1 MEVPDANDDVC
12 ALRMRVMKGVCFWIL
27 VCLCDGA
34 TISPPGSLT
43 GLDGENHTI
52 NCSFPDASGS
62 ATILYNSRP
71 IPAGIFTVSGR
82 VSQIAVPPF
91 KGTALGLG
99 ISTVQGVRTISFRLK
114 FTLQSDYNGASLR
127 CRFEASDSSITESEP
142 LTLVVLCT
150 SRL

>member
-1 MEVPDANDDVC
+1 
-12 ALRMRVMKGVCFWIL
+12 MKGVCFWIL

-71 IPAGIFTVSGR
+71 STAAVITASGR
-82 VSQIAVPPF
+82 VSQIAVSPF
-91 KGTALGLG
+91 KGTAVGLGL
-99 ISTVQGVRTISFRLK
+99 STVQGVRTISFRLK

-127 CRFEASDSSITESEP
+127 CRFEASDNSITESGP

-150 SRL
+150 SRGRVDESVYI